1 MTRLRAGSALPK
13 RVHEERF
20 NMIVSLKCVFG
31 QMLHLRLAERF
42 GKAVEIEALEF
53 VNAAPIEWR
62 LISGNGAGIAMT
74 QWFAGVPKRKTLAFH
89 DLQFARFGGTCGL
102 PGADVVL
109 ETRGIGD
116 ATVMLWPRIGTY
128 SEQQGC
134 CS

>member
-13 RVHEERF
+13 YIHEERF

-31 QMLHLRLAERF
+31 HALHLHLAERF

-53 VNAAPIEWR
+53 VNAAPIEWQ
-62 LISGNGAGIAMT
+62 LVSGSGVGIPIT
-74 QWFAGVPKRKTLAFH
+74 QWLAGVPKRKTLAFH
-89 DLQFARFGGTCGL
+89 DLQVACFGGTCGL
-102 PGADVVL
+102 PGDDVVL

-116 ATVMLWPRIGTY
+116 ATVLLWPRIGTY